1 MPVVAEKNDQ
11 KNVVGDVRTR
21 LIDVMGR
28 TTQDIG
34 MGRVTGQVFAIIY
47 LSPAPCSL
55 DDICLQLK
63 LSKASISIAARQLE
77 NLGVIQRHWQGGDRK
92 VYYETARHFGV
103 ALRDGLI
110 RMLRQKVQLAGA
122 EIDAA
127 MQIISQLQDRE
138 NDPELKFMSKR
149 LQRAIKLRDKMNWL
163 FNNPIIRMLGNE

>member
-1 MPVVAEKNDQ
+1 MATAVDKIEHRAVIN
-11 KNVVGDVRTR
+11 DVRAK

-28 TTQDIG
+28 TTQDVG
-34 MGRVTGQVFAIIY
+34 MGRVTGQVFGIIY

-55 DDICLQLK
+55 DDICIQLK
-63 LSKASISIAARQLE
+63 LSKASVSIAARQLE
-77 NLGVIQRHWQGGDRK
+77 NLGVIQRQWQGGDRK
-92 VYYETARHFGV
+92 VYYETARHFGI

-110 RMLRQKVQLAGA
+110 RMLRQKIQLAGA

-127 MQIISQLQDRE
+127 MQTVSHLKEKED
-138 NDPELKFMSKR
+138 DPELKFMVKR